1 MQNFTKPKEEV
12 EKVQHFSKPREEIEK
27 VQHFT
32 KPKEEVKVNDELE
45 ELKNMVH
52 TTKNKL
58 DKLKVEEPGFTGF
71 DFRGSMN
78 IKKNIIRK

>member
-1 MQNFTKPKEEV
+1 MDKLQN
-12 EKVQHFSKPREEIEK
+12 
-27 VQHFT
+27 FT

-45 ELKNMVH
+45 ELKSMVH

-58 DKLKVEEPGFTGF
+58 DKLKVEEPSFMGF